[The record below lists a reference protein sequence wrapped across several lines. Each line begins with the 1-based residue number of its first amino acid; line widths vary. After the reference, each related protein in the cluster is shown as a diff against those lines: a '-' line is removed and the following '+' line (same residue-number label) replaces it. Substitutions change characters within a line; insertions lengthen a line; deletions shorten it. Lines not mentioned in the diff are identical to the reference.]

1 MIIFLALVIVILVLT
16 NALTIYLLIRSV
28 NLISNYENKVNTSTL
43 IVEQSLVV
51 LEELLERPLLMDTP
65 EVREVLELL
74 KAVRKAIMTIADT
87 LEMLDI
93 VEEEN
98 KEKKK

>member
-1 MIIFLALVIVILVLT
+1 MIIFLALVILILVLT

-93 VEEEN
+93 VEETKE
-98 KEKKK
+98 EKK